1 MELGNIMLSEIIQ
14 VIKDIL
20 YDLTYKWNLTKQT
33 SEQNITR
40 DMEMKEKLTVT
51 RGKGGEG

>member
-1 MELGNIMLSEIIQ
+1 MLSEIIQ